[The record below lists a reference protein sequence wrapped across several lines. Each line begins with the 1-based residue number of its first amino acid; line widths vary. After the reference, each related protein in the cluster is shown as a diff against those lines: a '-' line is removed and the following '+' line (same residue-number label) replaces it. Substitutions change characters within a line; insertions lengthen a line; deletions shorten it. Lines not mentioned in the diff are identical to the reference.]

1 MARKSVPLPQEDLEL
16 TPSEEFVPALL
27 DDARLVDL
35 ETEEESPFLRAQKRV
50 SVRRGSI
57 PKKTAS
63 RLRLAAIAF
72 AVLTVVGLIAVFSYR
87 YGMHSWRFTIESS
100 DDIEITGNH
109 NVPRAQLMEVL
120 GGDIGRNLFF
130 VPLAE
135 RQQQLEQIPWVGS
148 ATVMRF
154 LPNRLKVEIQERKPV
169 AFARIGSRI
178 ALIDANGVVMELP
191 PTSHAKY
198 SFPVLV
204 GMGESE
210 PLSTRA
216 ARMKIYSDVIRQ
228 LDAGGANYSQDL
240 SEVDLSD
247 TDDVKVTVN
256 DPSGTVLVHLGS
268 TNYLNRYKIYV
279 AHVGDWRQQFQK
291 LQSVDLRYDRQIIVN
306 PDSRLSHDKPLSAPA
321 VRAALAAG
329 VKPAALTASDLKRG
343 AMGVGAASKWNAKS
357 STAKTPVSKTKYAKS
372 TAPKKH
378 GARRAGRHHRRKAHV
393 VAGQD

>member
-1 MARKSVPLPQEDLEL
+1 
-16 TPSEEFVPALL
+16 
-27 DDARLVDL
+27 
-35 ETEEESPFLRAQKRV
+35 
-50 SVRRGSI
+50 
-57 PKKTAS
+57 
-63 RLRLAAIAF
+63 
-72 AVLTVVGLIAVFSYR
+72 
-87 YGMHSWRFTIESS
+87 
-100 DDIEITGNH
+100 
-109 NVPRAQLMEVL
+109 
-120 GGDIGRNLFF
+120 
-130 VPLAE
+130 
-135 RQQQLEQIPWVGS
+135 
-148 ATVMRF
+148 
-154 LPNRLKVEIQERKPV
+154 
-169 AFARIGSRI
+169 
-178 ALIDANGVVMELP
+178 
-191 PTSHAKY
+191 
-198 SFPVLV
+198 
-204 GMGESE
+204 
-210 PLSTRA
+210 
-216 ARMKIYSDVIRQ
+216 MKIYSDVIRQ

-357 STAKTPVSKTKYAKS
+357 STAKTTVSKTKYAKS